1 MNTFP
6 NSRTDD
12 VAGAA
17 HTRPLAHA
25 IALRL
30 LTAKGADAAG
40 LKRFVASSGLAE
52 AMVDVLEELT
62 RRVRAMRVEFEDLA
76 ASSRPRAGGGG
87 RSRRA
92 GAGAGRGATGNSSR
106 LLRASNEGAHCHPE
120 YSEGSLVAA
129 PPLCVP

>member
-76 ASSRPRAGGGG
+76 AAEVVEPAPAR
-87 RSRRA
+87 
-92 GAGAGRGATGNSSR
+92 
-106 LLRASNEGAHCHPE
+106 
-120 YSEGSLVAA
+120 VAA
-129 PPLCVP
+129 PPAIHPGY